1 MNHANSLPRRTA
13 LSAIAASA
21 LGVSFSSHAQADT
34 TIKLIVTFPP
44 GGSTDIAA
52 RMIQPRLAEKT
63 GRAVVVENR
72 PGAASQVATQFVAKS
87 PPDGNTLL
95 VSFDSHAINPIAKPK
110 LPYDTFKDFAGITLA
125 VRFPLVI
132 AASTSVEANDL
143 RGFVELARKSPG
155 KYSYASTGVGSMNQL
170 VMEDIKR
177 RAGIFVLHVPFGGG
191 GPAVQAVLGDVASM
205 TLLSYAALRSQIAA
219 GKVKPLAVTGP
230 KRLLELPHVP
240 TVAESGFPGFEAHS
254 WIGIFAPAATPPATL
269 KRLTDDFQATL
280 NSPDIHSKL
289 TQAGFEVM
297 ATDGAGVDKHLRTEY
312 ERWNTFVQANKLKLE
327 D

>member
-1 MNHANSLPRRTA
+1 MKHLTHLPRRTV
-13 LSAIAASA
+13 LSAIGASSLA
-21 LGVSFSSHAQADT
+21 LGLPGLAQTDSS
-34 TIKLIVTFPP
+34 IKLIVTFPP

-52 RMIQPRLAEKT
+52 RMIQPRLAERT
-63 GRAVVVENR
+63 GRPVVVENR

-87 PPDGNTLL
+87 APDGNTLL

-110 LPYDTFKDFAGITLA
+110 LPYDTFKDFAGVTLA

-132 AASTSVEANDL
+132 AASASVAANDL
-143 RGFVELARKSPG
+143 RGFVELARKAPG

-177 RAGIFVLHVPFGGG
+177 RAGVFVLHVPFGGG
-191 GPAVQAVLGDVASM
+191 GPAVQAVLGDVANL
-205 TLLSYAALRSQIAA
+205 TLLSYAALRGQIAA
-219 GKVKPLAVTGP
+219 GKVKALAVTGS
-230 KRLLELPHVP
+230 RRIAELPNVP

-254 WIGIFAPAATPPATL
+254 WIGIFAPAATPAATL

-280 NSPDIHSKL
+280 NTPEVHSKL

-297 ATDGAGVDKHLRTEY
+297 ATDGAGADKHLRTEY
-312 ERWNTFVQANKLKLE
+312 ERWNAFVQSTRLKLDE
-327 D
+327 